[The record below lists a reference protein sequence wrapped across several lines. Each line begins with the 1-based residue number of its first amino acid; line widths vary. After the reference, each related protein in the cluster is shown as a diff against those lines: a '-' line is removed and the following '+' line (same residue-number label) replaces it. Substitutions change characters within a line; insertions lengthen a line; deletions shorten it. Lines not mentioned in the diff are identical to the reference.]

1 MGEGSIMSD
10 VFLDMPRIPEELF
23 KYQEMLNRITNSIA
37 GAIACRMNPPGTAI
51 RDSWEQVRF
60 PRSKKRRI
68 RKKFSKN
75 RDNYGHVRRMVYLY
89 KADNP
94 RQSIKVEGFGLP
106 KLP

>member
-1 MGEGSIMSD
+1 MGKGGVMTEVAFGLPSEVIAMQKIANH
-10 VFLDMPRIPEELF
+10 VNRGIVDML
-23 KYQEMLNRITNSIA
+23 
-37 GAIACRMNPPGTAI
+37 RMPLVSPGTAI

-75 RDNYGHVRRMVYLY
+75 QDNYGHVRRMVYLY
-89 KADNP
+89 KIDNP